1 MDNNLKDILKLAKE
15 LTLSNDIDTILQAAK
30 KISEYNNDQN
40 SKYKVENIIPDLY
53 RLDIVTG
60 QPVKCELSSDQE
72 ISLNNILTSSVSNL
86 IISPRQCGKTTLLQY
101 SALLKCYNEPNIT
114 ILITCRRLLESKEI
128 INNIKFLHSM
138 NINHHRSISV
148 ISHTDNGISFSNG
161 ARIISRACTED
172 STRGLAIDYVFIDEA
187 CFLSYSKLDAFM
199 RAAMPQLATSIAGK
213 FVIFSTPYTGDG
225 PIYEIYCNPSKYNFT
240 VDKWKP
246 KENIPEIYKQCPKD
260 RYENEFLGEFNT
272 P

>member
-15 LTLSNDIDTILQAAK
+15 LTLSNDIDIILQAAK
-30 KISEYNNDQN
+30 KISEYNNNQN

-72 ISLNNILTSSVSNL
+72 ISLNNILTSSTSNL

-101 SALLKCYNEPNIT
+101 SVLLKCYNEPNIT

-138 NINHHRSISV
+138 NINHHRSISI
-148 ISHTDNGISFSNG
+148 ISHTDDKIVFSNG
-161 ARIISRACTED
+161 ARIVSRACTEN
-172 STRGLAIDYVFIDEA
+172 SARGLAVNYVFIDEA
-187 CFLSYSKLDAFM
+187 CFLSYSQLDAFI
-199 RAAMPQLATSIAGK
+199 RGAMSQLATVKGGK
-213 FVIFSTPYTGDG
+213 FVIFSTPHPGDG
-225 PIYEIYCNPSKYNFT
+225 PIYEIYCNPEKYGFT
-240 VDKWKP
+240 LDKWKP
-246 KENIPEIYKQCPKD
+246 KEKIPEIYKHYPKD